1 MANFFTL
8 IVKQHHLCFCVELIG
23 GVTHDVYMYIC
34 IQRARST
41 WSTCCNAWRRRK
53 SLANIIEVREKP
65 IFLSNFVLL
74 VYLASTAAALF
85 VGFCIYPLPP
95 HRRSRPSAKQYG
107 GASLAIC
114 QSILH
119 FAGHYSPTS
128 EAAGAQPIAI
138 ARK

>member
-95 HRRSRPSAKQYG
+95 PPPLAPLCQTIWWRLSGNLPINFALRRPLFTNLRS
-107 GASLAIC
+107 C
-114 QSILH
+114 WC
-119 FAGHYSPTS
+119 
-128 EAAGAQPIAI
+128 AAHCYC
-138 ARK
+138 